1 LHLRR
6 IKDQETFLFVFMG
19 VLILNGYYQNN
30 LWKCKTDY
38 GTYIYFRDVLNDI
51 VNCFPI
57 SPEEAIDLI
66 NSNLNENESYVE
78 GDFRLFHTESI
89 LLAGYFYWDPNW
101 SLKSQ
106 KPMKE
111 NRQTKYELYL
121 PKTPYESDWV
131 NDFIYIDSKVVSF
144 YKQKGIIN
152 EKYYNSFE
160 VSVLNYEQA
169 LRELSKY
176 KGEKYFKEPI
186 FEGFY

>member
-1 LHLRR
+1 
-6 IKDQETFLFVFMG
+6 MG
-19 VLILNGYYQNN
+19 LWGGLTLNGYYQNN

-38 GTYIYFRDVLNDI
+38 DSYIYFRDVLNDL

-57 SPEEAIDLI
+57 SPEEAIELI
-66 NSNLNENESYVE
+66 NSNLNEDVSYFA
-78 GDFRLFHTESI
+78 GDFLYHTESI
-89 LLAGYFYWDPNW
+89 IVACCLYWAPNW
-101 SLKSQ
+101 SLKHQ

-131 NDFIYIDSKVVSF
+131 TDHIYIDSKVVSF

-152 EKYYNSFE
+152 ENYYKSFE
-160 VSVLNYEQA
+160 VSILNYEQA

-176 KGEKYFKEPI
+176 KGEKYYKESI